1 MMADRPEDPNIRTP
15 HQWIRAPL
23 VIVVLFRP
31 IVPGT
36 IPTTMS
42 NLLGWLTVVPLM
54 MAVIK
59 ILVVEM
65 TVVNTF
71 NEGLEGEL
79 DPAACTR
86 LVSFVQ
92 SKQLE

>member
-1 MMADRPEDPNIRTP
+1 
-15 HQWIRAPL
+15 
-23 VIVVLFRP
+23 
-31 IVPGT
+31 
-36 IPTTMS
+36 MS

-65 TVVNTF
+65 VMLNTF

-79 DPAACTR
+79 DPAACSR
-86 LVSFVQ
+86 LLSFVQ

>member
-1 MMADRPEDPNIRTP
+1 MDPS
-15 HQWIRAPL
+15 PL

-31 IVPGT
+31 VVPGT
-36 IPTTMS
+36 IPTTTMS

-65 TVVNTF
+65 AMLNTF

-86 LVSFVQ
+86 LLSFVQ

>member
-1 MMADRPEDPNIRTP
+1 MDAS
-15 HQWIRAPL
+15 PL

-31 IVPGT
+31 VVPGT
-36 IPTTMS
+36 NPTTMS
-42 NLLGWLTVVPLM
+42 NLFGWLTVVPLM

-79 DPAACTR
+79 DPAACSR
-86 LVSFVQ
+86 LLSFVQ

>member
-1 MMADRPEDPNIRTP
+1 
-15 HQWIRAPL
+15 
-23 VIVVLFRP
+23 
-31 IVPGT
+31 
-36 IPTTMS
+36 MS

-65 TVVNTF
+65 TVVNTL

>member
-1 MMADRPEDPNIRTP
+1 MDPS
-15 HQWIRAPL
+15 PL

-31 IVPGT
+31 VVPGT

-65 TVVNTF
+65 AMMNTF
-71 NEGLEGEL
+71 IEGLEGEL
-79 DPAACTR
+79 DPAACSR
-86 LVSFVQ
+86 LLSFIQ

>member
-1 MMADRPEDPNIRTP
+1 MANRPEDPNIRTP
-15 HQWIRAPL
+15 HKWIRAPL

-31 IVPGT
+31 VVPGT
-36 IPTTMS
+36 TPTTTMS

>member
-1 MMADRPEDPNIRTP
+1 MDPS
-15 HQWIRAPL
+15 PL

-31 IVPGT
+31 VVPGT
-36 IPTTMS
+36 IPTTTMS

-65 TVVNTF
+65 AMLNTF

-79 DPAACTR
+79 DPAACSR
-86 LVSFVQ
+86 LLSFVQ